1 VACPNYSIIAASMIK
16 PAFHIEREKASDD
29 DLLQSLLL
37 MEVNL
42 HGFSY
47 IVLQQVRQEIL
58 DARYYALPG
67 PDGKSLPER
76 LRYLIDEDEVLRS
89 RFRQSTVLY
98 NFADSLTVPEDS
110 FDLEINRDLIE
121 LTYGA
126 VSKGLVLS
134 EKIPAHAAHNVY
146 RIGPD
151 IHALFQ
157 QKFTAGKYWHIYS
170 LWLSSL
176 KNFPPTISDGTSDV
190 QLHAMFYPDKML
202 VSLYREGDLQL
213 VQTFGYQVPED
224 AVYFLLN
231 VCRQLECSPE
241 EIALVVSGY
250 VQDDSPLLTEI
261 KKYFLHCSLDE
272 VPPSFSGE
280 AFAPLPAH
288 FFSPLLKM
296 ALCV

>member
-1 VACPNYSIIAASMIK
+1 MIK

-29 DLLQSLLL
+29 DVLHSLLL

-47 IVLQQVRQEIL
+47 IVLHKVRQEIL
-58 DARYYALPG
+58 DAKYYALPG

-76 LRYLIDEDEVLRS
+76 LRYIIDEDAVLRS
-89 RFRQSTVLY
+89 RFRQSIALY
-98 NFADSLTVPEDS
+98 NFEDSLVVPDGS
-110 FDLEINRDLIE
+110 FNLEINRDLIE

-134 EKIPAHAAHNVY
+134 EKIPGHSAHNVY
-146 RIGPD
+146 RIAPD

-176 KNFPPTISDGTSDV
+176 RNFPPSDNDAVTDAH
-190 QLHAMFYPDKML
+190 LHAMFYPDKML
-202 VSLYREGDLQL
+202 VSLYKGGDLQL
-213 VQTFGYQVPED
+213 VQTFSYQVPED

-231 VCRQLECSPE
+231 VCRQLQCSPE
-241 EIALVVSGY
+241 ELLLVVSGY
-250 VQDDSPLLTEI
+250 VQEDSPLLTEI
-261 KKYFLHCSLDE
+261 KKYFLHCTLDE
-272 VPPSFSGE
+272 VPASFSAE
-280 AFAPLPAH
+280 TFTPLPAH